1 MLNLSDKRQHFRFP
15 AYDDEIGVKLV
26 SNRKRD
32 FLKDVLDDGFV
43 YREQESYFPE
53 SKSQLIIKQIKH

>member
-43 YREQESYFPE
+43 Y
-53 SKSQLIIKQIKH
+53 IKQIKH